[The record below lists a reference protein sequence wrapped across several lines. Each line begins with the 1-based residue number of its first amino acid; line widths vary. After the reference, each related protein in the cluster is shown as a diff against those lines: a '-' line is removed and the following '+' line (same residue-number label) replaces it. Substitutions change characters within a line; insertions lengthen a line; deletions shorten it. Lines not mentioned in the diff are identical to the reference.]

1 MTPTID
7 LLKQRVAAAVAQ
19 ACDLVPADIDP
30 MVRRVQDEKFGDY
43 QSNCAMGLAKRLG
56 ATPREIAQRIVD
68 QLNVEPIC
76 EAPEIAV
83 VERIFVAAN
92 PSSALVLGQARG
104 ALLASLGAAGI
115 RVAEISARGVKKAV
129 TGSGAADKAQMR
141 TMVARLL
148 SLDPAPPSDA
158 ADALA
163 LAFTYAG
170 AGPMAE
176 LPIRSRRRNTRR
188 ATTQFVL
195 GRIR

>member
-1 MTPTID
+1 MRVLGVDPGSNATGFGLIERIGGVIRHLSHGVLRPPAGAPLAD
-7 LLKQRVAAAVAQ
+7 RLHFLHRELLAILTR
-19 ACDLVPADIDP
+19 
-30 MVRRVQDEKFGDY
+30 
-43 QSNCAMGLAKRLG
+43 
-56 ATPREIAQRIVD
+56 
-68 QLNVEPIC
+68 

-92 PSSALVLGQARG
+92 PRSALVLGQARG